1 MKNFRIH
8 SITLTIAITIA
19 FLLMNPIYS
28 LAITGSEIALKMDT
42 LLRGDTAHGIYEMKI
57 TNPKWQRTLTM
68 ETWEVR
74 GEKKSFIRIL
84 SPKKEKGI
92 GTLKIDTEMWNY
104 LPRVERT
111 IKIPPS
117 MMMNSWMGS
126 DFTNDDLVKE
136 SSIVDDYEH
145 TLLETL
151 TFQNYKTY
159 KVQAI
164 PHADTPV
171 VWGSIIS
178 WVRTS
183 DFVPLK
189 QEFYDEK
196 KQLIRVLN
204 FNSIKKV
211 GDRYFPT
218 HWEMI
223 PVKKV
228 GKKTEITII
237 NIEFDKPISED
248 IFTLRNLKK

>member
-1 MKNFRIH
+1 MSKRIIYIFALFLTFL
-8 SITLTIAITIA
+8 ITLVMPPKSI
-19 FLLMNPIYS
+19 
-28 LAITGSEIALKMDT
+28 AITGSEIALKMDT

-57 TNPKWQRTLTM
+57 TNPKWKRTLTM

-74 GEKKSFIRIL
+74 KEKKSFIRIL

-136 SSIVDDYEH
+136 SSIVDDYTH
-145 TLLETL
+145 TLLDTV
-151 TFQNYKTY
+151 TFQKHKTY
-159 KVQAI
+159 KVEAI
-164 PHADTPV
+164 PHEDTPV
-171 VWGSIIS
+171 VWGKIIS

-183 DFVPLK
+183 DFIPLK

-196 KQLIRVLN
+196 GGLIRVLN
-204 FNSIKKV
+204 FNSIKKI
-211 GDRYFPT
+211 GNRNFPT

-223 PVKKV
+223 PVKKE

-237 NIEFDKPISED
+237 NIEFDKPISD
-248 IFTLRNLKK
+248 DVFTLRNLKK

>member
-1 MKNFRIH
+1 MKNKTLH
-8 SITLTIAITIA
+8 CITLTTLC
-19 FLLMNPIYS
+19 FLLAPTYS
-28 LAITGSEIALKMDT
+28 LAITGKEIAKKMDD
-42 LLRGDTAHGIYEMKI
+42 LLRGDTTHGTYEMKI
-57 TNPKWQRTLTM
+57 TDPKWQRTLTM
-68 ETWEVR
+68 ESWEVR
-74 GEKKSFIRIL
+74 KDKKSFIRIL
-84 SPKKEKGI
+84 SPAKEKGI

-145 TLLETL
+145 TLLDT
-151 TFQNYKTY
+151 TTIQNYKSY
-159 KVQAI
+159 KVEAI
-164 PHADTPV
+164 PHEDTPV
-171 VWGSIIS
+171 VWGKIIS

-183 DFVPLK
+183 DYIPLR

-196 KQLIRVLN
+196 GELFRVLS
-204 FNSIKKV
+204 FNNIKKI

-223 PVKKV
+223 PLKKK

-237 NIEFDKPISED
+237 NIEFDKPISEN